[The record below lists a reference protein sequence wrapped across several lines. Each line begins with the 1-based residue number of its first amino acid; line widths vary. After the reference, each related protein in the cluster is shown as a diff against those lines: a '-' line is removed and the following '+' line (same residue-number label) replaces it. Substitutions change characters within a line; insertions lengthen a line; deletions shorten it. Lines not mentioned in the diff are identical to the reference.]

1 MKRVLIYF
9 ALVFLVA
16 LNHSCRDPFEPELRA
31 TNLNF
36 LVVEGFIEVEG
47 ESKIRL
53 SRSTEVR
60 SVDEPQIEIGAR
72 VFLTNEGTEIW
83 DFQETDPGTYSLT
96 ESLDPALNYQLS
108 IWLSNGQQ
116 YLSEDLKPIISPE
129 IEELGFLRDDNGVEI
144 FVSTKGNEQAQYFL
158 WSYEEHWIFSPG
170 VISFLIY
177 ESGSVRYR
185 EEKERVDRC
194 WNSNLFPKIVLQNSS
209 RFADNTILQR
219 ELVRIPN
226 QSEKL
231 TQRYSIQV
239 TQRAIDQEAFDF
251 WEILR
256 KNSDDIGGIFSPLPS
271 LINSN
276 IKNINDN
283 TEPVIG
289 FVSMGKSASKRIY
302 INIDEVRPWSVFIPE
317 YEFCQ
322 VLQDTIPPTQEAIIG
337 AFASGDRTPARDLYN
352 QMGALI
358 GFRAAETRCVDCTLR
373 GYNVK
378 PDFWED
384 Q

>member
-1 MKRVLIYF
+1 MKKRIAYFVLVL
-9 ALVFLVA
+9 LVGLIQ
-16 LNHSCRDPFEPELRA
+16 SCRDPFEPELRA
-31 TNLNF
+31 SNLNF

-60 SVDEPQIEIGAR
+60 SLDEPQIEMGAR
-72 VFLTNEGTEIW
+72 VFLTNGGNEIW
-83 DFQETDPGTYSLT
+83 DYQETDLGTYTLT
-96 ESLDPALNYQLS
+96 GGFDPTQNYQLN

-116 YLSEDLKPIISPE
+116 YLSEALNPIISPE
-129 IEELGFLRDDNGVEI
+129 IEELGYLRDDVGVEI

-158 WSYEEHWIFSPG
+158 WSYEEHWIFNPG

-177 ESGSVRYR
+177 ESGTVRYR
-185 EEKERVDRC
+185 REEERVDRC

-231 TQRYSIQV
+231 AQRYSIQV

-276 IKNINDN
+276 IKNILDD

-302 INIDEVRPWSVFIPE
+302 INIDEVRPWPVFIAE

-322 VLQDTIPPTQEAIIG
+322 VLQDTIPPTQAAIIS
-337 AFASGDRTPARDLYN
+337 AFESGDRTPARDLFN
-352 QMGALI
+352 QMGTLI

-373 GYNVK
+373 GSNIK
-378 PDFWED
+378 PEFWED
-384 Q
+384 

>member
-1 MKRVLIYF
+1 MKIRIVYF
-9 ALVFLVA
+9 VFVMLA
-16 LNHSCRDPFEPELRA
+16 SLTQSCRDPFEPELRE

-36 LVVEGFIEVEG
+36 LVVEGFVEVEG

-60 SVDEPQIEIGAR
+60 STEEPQIEIGAR
-72 VFLTNEGTEIW
+72 VFLTNGGIEFW
-83 DFQETDPGTYSLT
+83 DFQETESGTYSLT
-96 ESLDPALNYQLS
+96 GSFDPNQNYQLG
-108 IWLSNGQQ
+108 IWLSNGRQ
-116 YLSEDLKPIISPE
+116 YLTEALEPIITPE
-129 IEELGFLRDDNGVEI
+129 IEELGYLRDEEGVEI
-144 FVSTKGNEQAQYFL
+144 FVSTKGNDEAQFFL
-158 WSYEEHWIFSPG
+158 WSYEEHWIFRPG

-177 ESGSVRYR
+177 ESGGVRNR
-185 EEKERVDRC
+185 KEEERIDRC

-209 RFADNTILQR
+209 RFEDNTILQR

-231 TQRYSIQV
+231 TQKYSILV
-239 TQRAIDQEAFDF
+239 TQRAINQEAFDF

-271 LINSN
+271 LIRSN
-276 IKNINDN
+276 IKNTVDD

-289 FVSMGKSASKRIY
+289 FISMGKSANKRIF
-302 INIDEVRPWSVFIPE
+302 ISVEEFIPWPVFIPE

-322 VLQDTIPPTQEAIIG
+322 VLQDTIPPATDLISS
-337 AFASGDRTPARDLYN
+337 AFSSGDRMPARALYN
-352 QMGALI
+352 DMGALI
-358 GFRAAETRCVDCTLR
+358 GYLAAETRCTDCTLR
-373 GYNVK
+373 GTNVK

-384 Q
+384 

>member
-1 MKRVLIYF
+1 MKIRIVYIVLVLLAGLIQ
-9 ALVFLVA
+9 
-16 LNHSCRDPFEPELRA
+16 SCRDPFEPELRE

-36 LVVEGFIEVEG
+36 LIVEGFIEVEG
-47 ESKIRL
+47 ESKIKL

-60 SVDEPQIEIGAR
+60 STDEPQIEIGAR
-72 VFLTNEGTEIW
+72 VFLTNEGSETWE
-83 DFQETDPGTYSLT
+83 FQESEAGTYTLTGSYDPGQ
-96 ESLDPALNYQLS
+96 NYQLG

-116 YLSEDLKPIISPE
+116 YMTGALEPIITPE
-129 IEELGFLRDDNGVEI
+129 IEELGYLRDEEGVEI
-144 FVSTKGNEQAQYFL
+144 FVSTKGNDEAQYFL
-158 WSYEEHWIFSPG
+158 WSYEEHWIFRPG
-170 VISFLIY
+170 VVSFLLY
-177 ESGSVRYR
+177 ESGSIRNR
-185 EEKERVDRC
+185 NEDERIDRC
-194 WNSNLFPKIVLQNSS
+194 WDSNQFPKIVLQNSS
-209 RFADNTILQR
+209 RFEDNTILQR

-231 TQRYSIQV
+231 TQKYSILV

-271 LINSN
+271 LIRSN
-276 IKNINDN
+276 IKNVMDD

-289 FVSMGKSASKRIY
+289 FISMGKSAGKRIF
-302 INIDEVRPWSVFIPE
+302 IEIEEVIPWPVFIPE

-322 VLQDTIPPTQEAIIG
+322 VFQDTIPPTSEAIIS
-337 AFASGDRTPARDLYN
+337 AFDSGDRIPARDLYN

-358 GFRAAETRCVDCTLR
+358 GYLAAESRCTDCTLR
-373 GYNVK
+373 GTNVK

-384 Q
+384 

>member
-1 MKRVLIYF
+1 MKIRIVYF
-9 ALVFLVA
+9 VFVMLA
-16 LNHSCRDPFEPELRA
+16 SLTQSCRDPFEPELRE

-36 LVVEGFIEVEG
+36 LVVEGFVEVEG

-60 SVDEPQIEIGAR
+60 STEEPQIEIGAR
-72 VFLTNEGTEIW
+72 VFLTNGGIEFW
-83 DFQETDPGTYSLT
+83 DFQETESGTYSLT
-96 ESLDPALNYQLS
+96 GSFDPNQNYQLG
-108 IWLSNGQQ
+108 IWLSNGRQ
-116 YLSEDLKPIISPE
+116 YLTEALEPIITPE
-129 IEELGFLRDDNGVEI
+129 IEELGYLRDEEGVEI
-144 FVSTKGNEQAQYFL
+144 FVSTKGNDEAQYFL
-158 WSYEEHWIFSPG
+158 WSYEEHWIFRPG

-177 ESGSVRYR
+177 ESGGVRNR
-185 EEKERVDRC
+185 KEEERIDRC

-209 RFADNTILQR
+209 RFEDNTILQR

-231 TQRYSIQV
+231 TQRYSILV

-271 LINSN
+271 LIRSN
-276 IKNINDN
+276 IKNTMDE

-302 INIDEVRPWSVFIPE
+302 INVDEVRPWPVFIPE

-322 VLQDTIPPTQEAIIG
+322 VFQDTIPPNSDAIIS
-337 AFASGDRTPARDLYN
+337 AFGSGDRMPARDLYN

-358 GFRAAETRCVDCTLR
+358 GYLGAETRCTDCILR
-373 GYNVK
+373 GTNVK

-384 Q
+384 

>member
-1 MKRVLIYF
+1 MKIRIVYF
-9 ALVFLVA
+9 VFVMLVSLTQ
-16 LNHSCRDPFEPELRA
+16 SCRDPFEPELRE

-47 ESKIRL
+47 ESKIKL

-60 SVDEPQIEIGAR
+60 SIDEPQIEIGAR
-72 VFLTNEGTEIW
+72 VFLTNGGAEIW
-83 DFQETDPGTYSLT
+83 DFQENEPGSYTLTGSFDPTQ
-96 ESLDPALNYQLS
+96 NYQLN
-108 IWLSNGQQ
+108 IWLFNGQQ
-116 YLSEDLKPIISPE
+116 YLSEALKPVISPE
-129 IEELGFLRDDNGVEI
+129 IEELGYLRDNEGVEI

-158 WSYEEHWIFSPG
+158 WSYEEYWIFRPG
-170 VISFLIY
+170 VISFLKY
-177 ESGSVRYR
+177 ESGGVRNR
-185 EEKERVDRC
+185 KEEERIDRC

-209 RFADNTILQR
+209 RFEDNTILQR

-231 TQRYSIQV
+231 TQRYSILV

-271 LINSN
+271 LIKSN
-276 IKNINDN
+276 IKNTMDD

-289 FVSMGKSASKRIY
+289 FVSMGKSTSKRIY
-302 INIDEVRPWSVFIPE
+302 IREDEVRPWPVFIPE

-322 VLQDTIPPTQEAIIG
+322 VFQDTIPPTSEAIIS
-337 AFASGDRTPARDLYN
+337 AFGSGDRMPARDLYN

-358 GFRAAETRCVDCTLR
+358 GYLGAETRCTDCTLR
-373 GYNVK
+373 GTNVK
-378 PDFWED
+378 PDFWEE
-384 Q
+384 

>member
-1 MKRVLIYF
+1 MKIRIVYIL
-9 ALVFLVA
+9 LVIMSGIIQ
-16 LNHSCRDPFEPELRA
+16 SCRDPFEPELRE

-60 SVDEPQIEIGAR
+60 STDEPQIEIGAR
-72 VFLTNEGTEIW
+72 VFLTNEENVTWE
-83 DFQETDPGTYSLT
+83 FQEREAGNYTLTGNFDPGQ
-96 ESLDPALNYQLS
+96 NYQLG

-116 YLSEDLKPIISPE
+116 YMSEALVPIITPE
-129 IEELGFLRDDNGVEI
+129 IEELGYLRDEAGVEI
-144 FVSTKGNEQAQYFL
+144 FVSTKGNDEAQYFL
-158 WSYEEHWIFSPG
+158 WSYEEHWIFRPG
-170 VISFLIY
+170 VVTYLIY
-177 ESGSVRYR
+177 DSGLVRSR
-185 EEKERVDRC
+185 KDEERIDRC
-194 WNSNLFPKIVLQNSS
+194 WDSNLFPKIVLQNSS
-209 RFADNTILQR
+209 RFEDNTILQR

-231 TQRYSIQV
+231 TQKYSILV
-239 TQRAIDQEAFDF
+239 TQRAINQEAFDF

-271 LINSN
+271 LIRSN
-276 IKNINDN
+276 IKNTVDD

-289 FVSMGKSASKRIY
+289 FISMGKSANKRIF
-302 INIDEVRPWSVFIPE
+302 ISVEEFIPWPVFIPE

-322 VLQDTIPPTQEAIIG
+322 VLQDTIPPATDLISS
-337 AFASGDRTPARDLYN
+337 AFSSGDRMPARALYN
-352 QMGALI
+352 DMGALI
-358 GFRAAETRCVDCTLR
+358 GYLAAETRCTDCTLR
-373 GYNVK
+373 GTNVK

-384 Q
+384 

>member
-1 MKRVLIYF
+1 MKKRIAYFVLVL
-9 ALVFLVA
+9 LVGLIQ
-16 LNHSCRDPFEPELRA
+16 SCRDPFEPELRA
-31 TNLNF
+31 SNLNF

-60 SVDEPQIEIGAR
+60 SLDEPQIEMGAR
-72 VFLTNEGTEIW
+72 VFLTNGGNEIW
-83 DFQETDPGTYSLT
+83 DFQETDLGTYTLT
-96 ESLDPALNYQLS
+96 GSFDPTQNYQLN

-116 YLSEDLKPIISPE
+116 YLSETLNPIISPE
-129 IEELGFLRDDNGVEI
+129 IEELGYLRDEVGVEI

-158 WSYEEHWIFSPG
+158 WSYEEHWIFNPG

-177 ESGSVRYR
+177 ESGTVRYR
-185 EEKERVDRC
+185 REEERVDRC
-194 WNSNLFPKIVLQNSS
+194 WDSNLFPKIVLQNSS

-231 TQRYSIQV
+231 AQRYSIQV

-276 IKNINDN
+276 IKNILDD

-302 INIDEVRPWSVFIPE
+302 INIDEVRPWPVFIAE

-322 VLQDTIPPTQEAIIG
+322 VLQDTIPPTQAAIIS
-337 AFASGDRTPARDLYN
+337 AFESGDRTPARDLFN

-373 GYNVK
+373 GSNIK
-378 PDFWED
+378 PEFWED
-384 Q
+384 